1 MASKR
6 TNVLVYSGNGSTV
19 ESVRHCMW
27 SLRRLLSPNYA
38 VIPVDGNAI
47 INEPWTASCAL
58 LVIPGGADLGYCR
71 TLNGEGNRR
80 ISQYVNR
87 GGNYLGFCA
96 GGYYGCK
103 HCEFEVGDKKMEVV
117 GDRELGFYPGVCR
130 GLAFPGFVYHSEAGT
145 RAVELKVNKEAL
157 MAGGGA
163 VPESFRT
170 YYNGGGVFVDAEK
183 LKDRGVETLASY
195 TDKLHVD
202 SGEGTAAVV
211 YRKVGEG
218 GVILTGPHPEFAAVN
233 LSKGED
239 IPGYDKIVDALAQ
252 DDKQRTDFLKACLIK
267 LGLQVNQEAQVVPSL
282 SRLHLTSSNPSDVA
296 ELVSSWSDIIT
307 VEKGEEHI
315 KGENDTFHLEKPSS
329 WSMSTLAKAVTSIIP
344 GASAAEEEEEKGS
357 GASPEGKT
365 DASSTADRILDYDAV
380 VKRLVPH
387 ETDRPSSKA
396 TPYWNHD
403 AFYANLAAY
412 HSRTR
417 DTAGAFGRYLL
428 YGEVVTS
435 TNTLLEKN
443 PRLLKHLP
451 SGLTATATTQIAGR
465 GRGSNVWVSPPGSLM
480 YSTVLRHSVAL
491 SQSAPVVFIQYLA
504 ALATV
509 AGVHSY
515 DAGYA
520 SLPVRLKWPNDIY
533 ALSPDS
539 AAFKAGGTHTSTD
552 PNDFVKIGGVL
563 VNSSYQGAEYTLVA
577 GVGVNVANAAPT
589 TSLDALARARGLPA
603 FRAEKLLASVL
614 ARFEELYRRF
624 CRGGWDEDLER
635 MYYGLWLHEGQVV
648 TLEQEGGV
656 RARVKGI
663 TRDWGLLVAEELGWE
678 DRGTGKVWQLQS
690 DSNSFDFFKGLLR
703 KKL

>member
-6 TNVLVYSGNGSTV
+6 TNVLVYSGNGSTI

-38 VIPVDGNAI
+38 VVPVDGNAI
-47 INEPWTASCAL
+47 IKEPWSASCAL

-157 MAGGGA
+157 MGGGGA

-195 TDKLHVD
+195 TGELHVD

-211 YRKVGEG
+211 YRRVGEG

-267 LGLQVNQEAQVVPSL
+267 LGLQVNQEAQAVPSL
-282 SRLHLTSSNPSDVA
+282 SRLHLTSSTPSDVA
-296 ELVSSWSDIIT
+296 ELVSSWADVIT

-329 WSMSTLAKAVTSIIP
+329 WSMSSLAKAVTSIIP
-344 GASAAEEEEEKGS
+344 GTAAGEGSSASDEA
-357 GASPEGKT
+357 KT
-365 DASSTADRILDYDAV
+365 DDRSSGDNTADRILDYDAI
-380 VKRLVPH
+380 VKRLVAH
-387 ETDRPSSKA
+387 ETDPGLPSSKD
-396 TPYWNHD
+396 TPYWNHA

-412 HSRTR
+412 QARTR

-443 PRLLKHLP
+443 PSLLKRLP
-451 SGLTATATTQIAGR
+451 AGLTATATTQIAGR

-491 SQSAPVVFIQYLA
+491 SQSAPVVFVQYLA

-509 AGVHSY
+509 TGVHAY
-515 DAGYA
+515 DDGYA

-533 ALSPDS
+533 ALSPSASSSSADS
-539 AAFKAGGTHTSTD
+539 KNPTD
-552 PNDFVKIGGVL
+552 YVKIGGVL

-589 TSLDALARARGLPA
+589 TSLDALARARGLPP
-603 FRAEKLLASVL
+603 FRAEKLLASIL
-614 ARFEELYRRF
+614 TRFEELYRRF
-624 CRGGWDEDLER
+624 CREGWGEEMER
-635 MYYGLWLHEGQVV
+635 LYYAYWLHAGQVV

-656 RARVKGI
+656 RARIKGV

-678 DRGTGKVWQLQS
+678 DRPTGRCWQLQS

>member
-47 INEPWTASCAL
+47 IKEPWTASCAL

-96 GGYYGCK
+96 GGYYACNS
-103 HCEFEVGDKKMEVV
+103 CEFEVGDKKMEVV
-117 GDRELGFYPGVCR
+117 GERELGFYPGICR
-130 GLAFPGFVYHSEAGT
+130 GLAFSGFVYHSEAGT

-157 MAGGGA
+157 MGGGGA
-163 VPESFRT
+163 VPESFRS
-170 YYNGGGVFVDAEK
+170 YYNGGGVFVDADK

-195 TDKLHVD
+195 TGELHVD
-202 SGEGTAAVV
+202 SGEGKAAVV
-211 YRKVGEG
+211 YRKIGEG
-218 GVILTGPHPEFAAVN
+218 NVILTGPHPEFAAMN
-233 LSKGED
+233 LNKGED

-252 DDKQRTDFLKACLIK
+252 DDKQRTDFLKSCLIK
-267 LGLQVNQEAQVVPSL
+267 LGLQVNQEAQAVPSL

-307 VEKGEEHI
+307 LEKGEEHI
-315 KGENDTFHLEKPSS
+315 KGENDTFHLEKPSQ
-329 WSMSTLAKAVTSIIP
+329 WSMSSLTKAVTSIIP
-344 GASAAEEEEEKGS
+344 GAGGEEES
-357 GASPEGKT
+357 SKT
-365 DASSTADRILDYDAV
+365 DPASGGDAADRILDYDAV
-380 VKRLVPH
+380 IKRLVPH
-387 ETDRPSSKA
+387 ESDRPSSKD

-403 AFYANLAAY
+403 AFFSNLDAY
-412 HSRTR
+412 HASSRGTS
-417 DTAGAFGRYLL
+417 AQFGRYLL

-435 TNTLLEKN
+435 TNTILEKN
-443 PRLLKHLP
+443 PSLLKHLP
-451 SGLTATATTQIAGR
+451 AGLTATATTQIAGR

-480 YSTVLRHSVAL
+480 YSTVLRHSVPL
-491 SQSAPVVFIQYLA
+491 SQRAPVVFVQYLA

-509 AGVHSY
+509 AGVHAY
-515 DAGYA
+515 APGYSA
-520 SLPVRLKWPNDIY
+520 LPVRLKWPNDIY
-533 ALSPDS
+533 ALDPSRGG
-539 AAFKAGGTHTSTD
+539 AASTSTA
-552 PNDFVKIGGVL
+552 PSDFAKIGGVL

-589 TSLDALARARGLPA
+589 TSLDALARARGLPP
-603 FRAEKLLASVL
+603 FRAEKLLAAILVQFEKLYEAFCREGWS
-614 ARFEELYRRF
+614 EEL
-624 CRGGWDEDLER
+624 EA
-635 MYYGLWLHEGQVV
+635 MYYRYWLHADQVV
-648 TLEQEGGV
+648 TLEAEGGV
-656 RARVKGI
+656 RARITGI
-663 TRDWGLLVAEELGWE
+663 TRDWGLLMAEELGWE
-678 DRGTGKVWQLQS
+678 DRRTGKVWQLQS

-703 KKL
+703 KKV

>member
-1 MASKR
+1 MANKR

-47 INEPWTASCAL
+47 IKEPWTASCAL
-58 LVIPGGADLGYCR
+58 LVMPGGADLGYCR

-80 ISQYVNR
+80 ITQYVNR
-87 GGNYLGFCA
+87 GGNFIGFCA

-103 HCEFEVGDKKMEVV
+103 RCEFEVGDKKMEVI
-117 GDRELGFYPGVCR
+117 GDRELGFYPGICR
-130 GLAFPGFVYHSEAGT
+130 GLAFTGFVYHSEAGT

-157 MAGGGA
+157 MGGGGA

-195 TDKLHVD
+195 TGELHVD
-202 SGEGTAAVV
+202 SGEGAAAVV
-211 YRKVGEG
+211 YRKIGEG

-267 LGLQVNQEAQVVPSL
+267 LGLQVNQEAQAVPSL

-296 ELVSSWSDIIT
+296 ELVSTWSDVIT
-307 VEKGEEHI
+307 LEKGEEHI

-329 WSMSTLAKAVTSIIP
+329 WSMSTLTKAVTSIIP
-344 GASAAEEEEEKGS
+344 G
-357 GASPEGKT
+357 EGKT
-365 DASSTADRILDYDAV
+365 DGDTADRILDFDAV

-387 ETDRPSSKA
+387 ETDRPSSKD

-403 AFYANLAAY
+403 AFYSNLAAY
-412 HSRTR
+412 QSRTR
-417 DTAGAFGRYLL
+417 DTDGDFGKYLL

-435 TNTLLEKN
+435 TNTILEKN
-443 PRLLKHLP
+443 PSLLKHLP
-451 SGLTATATTQIAGR
+451 AGFTATATTQIAGR

-509 AGVHSY
+509 MGVHAY
-515 DAGYA
+515 DTGY
-520 SLPVRLKWPNDIY
+520 SKLPVRLKWPNDIY
-533 ALSPDS
+533 ALDPAT
-539 AAFKAGGTHTSTD
+539 AAFKDGNSKN
-552 PNDFVKIGGVL
+552 PSDFAKIGGVL
-563 VNSSYQGAEYTLVA
+563 VNSSYQGSEYTLVA

-589 TSLDALARARGLPA
+589 TSLDALARAHGLPP
-603 FRAEKLLASVL
+603 FRTEKLLASILVK
-614 ARFEELYRRF
+614 FEEMYRKFVRE
-624 CRGGWDEDLER
+624 GWSEEMER
-635 MYYGLWLHEGQVV
+635 IYYGYWLHEGQVV

-656 RARVKGI
+656 RARIKGI

-690 DSNSFDFFKGLLR
+690 DSNSFDFFKGLLK